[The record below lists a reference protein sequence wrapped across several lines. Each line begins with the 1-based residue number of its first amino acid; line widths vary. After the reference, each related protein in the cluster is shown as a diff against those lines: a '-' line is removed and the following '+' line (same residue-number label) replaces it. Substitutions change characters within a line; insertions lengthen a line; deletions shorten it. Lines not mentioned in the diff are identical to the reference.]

1 MGALLRRSRAAWWL
15 WLCGCALLLGSCGSD
30 GCVENRNSIPRAQ
43 FYAYNINEQ
52 ALAIDSISIY
62 GIGQPNDSMLL
73 DSAVAV
79 SQVYLPLRF
88 TQDSTQYVIRYLQQS
103 LASPR
108 NNDTLTF
115 VYRAYPYFASI
126 DCGAMYN
133 FSIETCRYTRHVL
146 DSVAVIVHEITND
159 DVESVRLFY
168 TVQIPEP
175 DEE

>member
-1 MGALLRRSRAAWWL
+1 MGAFLRVTRVTRWVS
-15 WLCGCALLLGSCGSD
+15 LCIGALLLGSCGSD

-43 FYAYNINEQ
+43 FYSYNNQ
-52 ALAIDSISIY
+52 ALALAIDSISIY

-103 LASPR
+103 LSSPR
-108 NNDTLTF
+108 YNDTLTF
-115 VYRAYPYFASI
+115 VYQAYPYFASI

-133 FSIETCRYTRHVL
+133 FNIDTCRYTRNVL
-146 DSVAVIVHEITND
+146 DSVAVILREITNVD
-159 DVESVRLFY
+159 EESVRLFY
-168 TVQIPEP
+168 TVQSPDP

>member
-1 MGALLRRSRAAWWL
+1 MGAFLKMTRLAGWL
-15 WLCGCALLLGSCGSD
+15 SLCAGALLLGSCGSD

-43 FYAYNINEQ
+43 FYSYDAQEA
-52 ALAIDSISIY
+52 ALSVDSISVF
-62 GIGQPNDSMLL
+62 GIGQPGDSMLL

-103 LASPR
+103 LSSPR
-108 NNDTLTF
+108 YNDTLTF

-133 FSIETCRYTRHVL
+133 FNIDTCRYTRNVL
-146 DSVAVIVHEITND
+146 DSVSVIVREITNV

-168 TVQIPEP
+168 TVQTNEP

>member
-1 MGALLRRSRAAWWL
+1 M
-15 WLCGCALLLGSCGSD
+15 
-30 GCVENRNSIPRAQ
+30 ENRNSIPRAQ
-43 FYAYNINEQ
+43 FYAYNANEQ
-52 ALAIDSISIY
+52 ALAVDSISIY
-62 GIGQPNDSMLL
+62 GIGQPSDSMLL
-73 DSAVAV
+73 DSAVSV

-115 VYRAYPYFASI
+115 VYEAYPYFASI

-133 FSIETCRYTRHVL
+133 FNIETCRYTRHVL

-168 TVQIPEP
+168 TVQTPEP

>member
-1 MGALLRRSRAAWWL
+1 M
-15 WLCGCALLLGSCGSD
+15 
-30 GCVENRNSIPRAQ
+30 
-43 FYAYNINEQ
+43 
-52 ALAIDSISIY
+52 
-62 GIGQPNDSMLL
+62 
-73 DSAVAV
+73 
-79 SQVYLPLRF
+79 
-88 TQDSTQYVIRYLQQS
+88 QQS

-159 DVESVRLFY
+159 DVESVRLYY
-168 TVQIPEP
+168 TVQTPEP